1 MVGSAK
7 VLMNPITVRKRERAR
22 ISFHSFINSK
32 SADFYKTYKLEELG
46 VGEQTKTKPA

>member
-1 MVGSAK
+1 
-7 VLMNPITVRKRERAR
+7 MNPITVRKRASENQF
-22 ISFHSFINSK
+22 SQFLFINSK